1 MTNIFL
7 ICQMN
12 YKFFLIP
19 LVSIIFISIMMNSSL
34 LRENI
39 DEVPDKINKSNYDV
53 FSIDLPRSIEF
64 SGEKISLNE
73 NDLKERLDRELLVNV
88 YWQSNMFLM
97 IKRSNKYFPII
108 EKILKEEGIPD
119 DFKYLAVIESGLQNV
134 RSPKGAKGIWQIMYN
149 TGRELG
155 LEVNSNVDER
165 YNLEL
170 STRAAC
176 KYLKK
181 AKEKLGSW
189 TLAAASYNRGISGIR
204 RKLADQQVDNYY
216 DLLLGTETKRYMFRV
231 LAMKMILTDPS
242 NYGYNYNEKDLY
254 KFEKVKNF
262 KVDTAITNLARF
274 SKQMGINYKILKIHN
289 PWLIQNH
296 LNNKSRKLYNIKIPD
311 LN

>member
-1 MTNIFL
+1 
-7 ICQMN
+7 MN

-34 LRENI
+34 LRDNI

-176 KYLKK
+176 KYLMK

-204 RKLADQQVDNYY
+204 RKLAVQQVDNYY

>member
-12 YKFFLIP
+12 YKLFLIP
-19 LVSIIFISIMMNSSL
+19 LVSIIFISIIMNSSL
-34 LRENI
+34 LQENI
-39 DEVPDKINKSNYDV
+39 DEVHDKINKSNYDV
-53 FSIDLPRSIEF
+53 FSIDLPKSIDF

-108 EKILKEEGIPD
+108 EKILKEEGVPN

>member
-34 LRENI
+34 LQENI

-64 SGEKISLNE
+64 SGEKIFLNE

-97 IKRSNKYFPII
+97 IKRSNKYFSII
-108 EKILKEEGIPD
+108 EKILKEEGVPN

-262 KVDTAITNLARF
+262 KVDTAITNLASF

>member
-7 ICQMN
+7 ICQMD

-19 LVSIIFISIMMNSSL
+19 LVSIIFISIMMNSSFL
-34 LRENI
+34 QENI

-53 FSIDLPRSIEF
+53 FSIDLPKSIDF

-108 EKILKEEGIPD
+108 EKILKEEGVPN

>member
-39 DEVPDKINKSNYDV
+39 DEVSDKINKSNYDV

-176 KYLKK
+176 KYLMK

>member
-19 LVSIIFISIMMNSSL
+19 LLSIIFISIMMNSSL
-34 LRENI
+34 LQENI

-108 EKILKEEGIPD
+108 EKILKEEGVPN

-176 KYLKK
+176 KYLMK

>member
-34 LRENI
+34 LQENI
-39 DEVPDKINKSNYDV
+39 DVVPDKINKLNYDV
-53 FSIDLPRSIEF
+53 FTIDLPKSIDF

-108 EKILKEEGIPD
+108 EKILEEEGIPD

>member
-19 LVSIIFISIMMNSSL
+19 LLSIIFISIMMNSSL
-34 LRENI
+34 LQENI

-53 FSIDLPRSIEF
+53 FSIDLPKSIDF

-108 EKILKEEGIPD
+108 EKILKEEGVPN

>member
-34 LRENI
+34 LQENI

-176 KYLKK
+176 KYLMK

-204 RKLADQQVDNYY
+204 RKLAVQQVDNYY

>member
-19 LVSIIFISIMMNSSL
+19 LVSIIFISIMMNSSFL
-34 LRENI
+34 QENI

-53 FSIDLPRSIEF
+53 FSIDLPKSIDF

-108 EKILKEEGIPD
+108 EKILKEEGVPN

>member
-1 MTNIFL
+1 MNYRVFL
-7 ICQMN
+7 IS
-12 YKFFLIP
+12 FL
-19 LVSIIFISIMMNSSL
+19 SIIFISIFINSSFL
-34 LRENI
+34 QENTFE
-39 DEVPDKINKSNYDV
+39 DSNKTKKSNYNV
-53 FSIDLPRSIEF
+53 FSIKLPESVEF
-64 SGEKISLNE
+64 SGEKILLND

-134 RSPKGAKGIWQIMYN
+134 RSPKGAKGIWQIMYS
-149 TGRELG
+149 TARELG

-189 TLAAASYNRGISGIR
+189 TLAAASYNRGINGIKK
-204 RKLADQQVDNYY
+204 KLANQKVDNYY
-216 DLLLGTETKRYMFRV
+216 DLLLGSETKRYIFRV
-231 LAMKMILTDPS
+231 LAMKMILSNPL

-254 KFEKVKNF
+254 KFEKVREF
-262 KVDTAITNLARF
+262 EVDTAISNLAIF
-274 SKQMGINYKILKIHN
+274 SKKMGINYKILKIHN

-296 LNNKSRKLYNIKIPD
+296 LNNRSRKLYYVKIPD
-311 LN
+311 SNSF

>member
-19 LVSIIFISIMMNSSL
+19 LVSIIFISIMMNSSFL
-34 LRENI
+34 QENI
-39 DEVPDKINKSNYDV
+39 DEVTDKINKSNYDV
-53 FSIDLPRSIEF
+53 FSIDLPKSIDF

-176 KYLKK
+176 KYLMK

>member
-19 LVSIIFISIMMNSSL
+19 LVSIIFISIMMNSSIL
-34 LRENI
+34 QEKI

-176 KYLKK
+176 KYLMK

-216 DLLLGTETKRYMFRV
+216 DLLLGTETKRYIFRV

>member
-19 LVSIIFISIMMNSSL
+19 LLSIIFISIMMNSSL
-34 LRENI
+34 LQENI

-53 FSIDLPRSIEF
+53 FSIDLPKSIEF

-73 NDLKERLDRELLVNV
+73 NDLIERLDRELLVNV

-108 EKILKEEGIPD
+108 EKILKEEGVPN

>member
-176 KYLKK
+176 KYLMK

>member
-1 MTNIFL
+1 
-7 ICQMN
+7 
-12 YKFFLIP
+12 
-19 LVSIIFISIMMNSSL
+19 
-34 LRENI
+34 
-39 DEVPDKINKSNYDV
+39 
-53 FSIDLPRSIEF
+53 
-64 SGEKISLNE
+64 
-73 NDLKERLDRELLVNV
+73 
-88 YWQSNMFLM
+88 MFLM

-108 EKILKEEGIPD
+108 EKILEEEGIPD

-176 KYLKK
+176 KYLMK

>member
-108 EKILKEEGIPD
+108 QKILKEEGIPD

-176 KYLKK
+176 KYLMK

-204 RKLADQQVDNYY
+204 RKLAVQQVDNYY

>member
-34 LRENI
+34 LQENI

-53 FSIDLPRSIEF
+53 FSIDLPKFVDF

-73 NDLKERLDRELLVNV
+73 NDLKERLDREILVNV

-108 EKILKEEGIPD
+108 EKILKEEGVPN

-231 LAMKMILTDPS
+231 LAMKMILTEPS

>member
-176 KYLKK
+176 KYLMK

-204 RKLADQQVDNYY
+204 RKLAVQQVDNYY

>member
-34 LRENI
+34 LQENI

-176 KYLKK
+176 KYLMK

>member
-34 LRENI
+34 LQENI

-108 EKILKEEGIPD
+108 QKILKEEGIPD

-189 TLAAASYNRGISGIR
+189 TLAAASYNRGICGIR
-204 RKLADQQVDNYY
+204 RKLANQQVDNYY

>member
-1 MTNIFL
+1 MD
-7 ICQMN
+7 

-19 LVSIIFISIMMNSSL
+19 IVSIIFISIMMNSSL
-34 LRENI
+34 LQENI
-39 DEVPDKINKSNYDV
+39 DEVPGKINKSNYDV

-176 KYLKK
+176 KYLMK

-242 NYGYNYNEKDLY
+242 NYGYNYYEKDL
-254 KFEKVKNF
+254 
-262 KVDTAITNLARF
+262 
-274 SKQMGINYKILKIHN
+274 
-289 PWLIQNH
+289 
-296 LNNKSRKLYNIKIPD
+296 
-311 LN
+311 

>member
-39 DEVPDKINKSNYDV
+39 DEVSDKINKSNYDV

-176 KYLKK
+176 KYLMK

-204 RKLADQQVDNYY
+204 RKLAVQQVDNYY

>member
-19 LVSIIFISIMMNSSL
+19 LVSIIFISIMMNSSFL
-34 LRENI
+34 QENI

-176 KYLKK
+176 KYLMK

-204 RKLADQQVDNYY
+204 RKLAVQQVDNYY

>member
-34 LRENI
+34 LQENI

-64 SGEKISLNE
+64 SGEKIFLNE

-108 EKILKEEGIPD
+108 EKILKEEGVPN

>member
-1 MTNIFL
+1 MNYRVFL
-7 ICQMN
+7 IS
-12 YKFFLIP
+12 FL
-19 LVSIIFISIMMNSSL
+19 SIIFISIFINSSFL
-34 LRENI
+34 QENTFE
-39 DEVPDKINKSNYDV
+39 DSNKNKKSNYNV
-53 FSIDLPRSIEF
+53 FSIKLPESVEF
-64 SGEKISLNE
+64 SGEKILLND

-134 RSPKGAKGIWQIMYN
+134 RSPKGAKGIWQIMYS
-149 TGRELG
+149 TARELG

-181 AKEKLGSW
+181 AREKLGSW
-189 TLAAASYNRGISGIR
+189 TLAAASYNRGINGIKK
-204 RKLADQQVDNYY
+204 KLANQKVDNYY
-216 DLLLGTETKRYMFRV
+216 DLLLGSETKRYIFRV
-231 LAMKMILTDPS
+231 LAMKMILSNPL

-254 KFEKVKNF
+254 KFEKVREF
-262 KVDTAITNLARF
+262 KVDTAISNLAIF
-274 SKQMGINYKILKIHN
+274 SKKMGINYKILKIHN

-296 LNNKSRKLYNIKIPD
+296 LNNRSRKLYYVKIPD
-311 LN
+311 LNSF

>member
-204 RKLADQQVDNYY
+204 RKLANQQVDNYY

>member
-34 LRENI
+34 LRDNI

-176 KYLKK
+176 KYLMK

-204 RKLADQQVDNYY
+204 RKLAVQQVDNYY

>member
-7 ICQMN
+7 ICQMD

-19 LVSIIFISIMMNSSL
+19 LVSIIFISIMMNSSFL
-34 LRENI
+34 QENI

-176 KYLKK
+176 KYLMK

-204 RKLADQQVDNYY
+204 RKLAVQQVDNYY

>member
-34 LRENI
+34 LQENI
-39 DEVPDKINKSNYDV
+39 DEVPDKINKLNYDV

-176 KYLKK
+176 KYLMK

>member
-39 DEVPDKINKSNYDV
+39 DEVSDKINKSNYDV

-176 KYLKK
+176 KYLMK

-204 RKLADQQVDNYY
+204 RKLAVQQVDNYY

-242 NYGYNYNEKDLY
+242 NYGYNYYEKDLY

>member
-1 MTNIFL
+1 MNYRVFL
-7 ICQMN
+7 IS
-12 YKFFLIP
+12 FL
-19 LVSIIFISIMMNSSL
+19 SIIFISIFINSSFL
-34 LRENI
+34 QENTFE
-39 DEVPDKINKSNYDV
+39 DSNKTKKSNYNV
-53 FSIDLPRSIEF
+53 FSIRLPESVEF
-64 SGEKISLNE
+64 SGEKILLND

-134 RSPKGAKGIWQIMYN
+134 RSPKGAKGIWQIMYS
-149 TGRELG
+149 TARELG

-189 TLAAASYNRGISGIR
+189 TLAAASYNRGINGIKK
-204 RKLADQQVDNYY
+204 KLANQKVDNYY
-216 DLLLGTETKRYMFRV
+216 DLLLGSETKRYIFRV
-231 LAMKMILTDPS
+231 LAMKMILSNPL

-254 KFEKVKNF
+254 KFEKVREF
-262 KVDTAITNLARF
+262 EVDTAISNLAIF
-274 SKQMGINYKILKIHN
+274 SKKMGINYKILKIHN

-296 LNNKSRKLYNIKIPD
+296 LNNRSRKLYYVKIPD
-311 LN
+311 SNSF

>member
-1 MTNIFL
+1 MNYRVFL
-7 ICQMN
+7 IS
-12 YKFFLIP
+12 FL
-19 LVSIIFISIMMNSSL
+19 SIIFISIFINSSFL
-34 LRENI
+34 QENTI
-39 DEVPDKINKSNYDV
+39 EDSNKTKKYNYNV
-53 FSIDLPRSIEF
+53 FSIKLPESVEF
-64 SGEKISLNE
+64 SGEKILLND

-134 RSPKGAKGIWQIMYN
+134 RSPKGAKGIWQIMYS
-149 TGRELG
+149 TARELG

-181 AKEKLGSW
+181 AREKLGSW
-189 TLAAASYNRGISGIR
+189 TLAAASYNRGINGIKK
-204 RKLADQQVDNYY
+204 KLANQKVDNYY
-216 DLLLGTETKRYMFRV
+216 DLLLGSETKRYIFRV
-231 LAMKMILTDPS
+231 LAMKMILSNPL

-254 KFEKVKNF
+254 KFEKVREF
-262 KVDTAITNLARF
+262 KVDTAISNLAIF
-274 SKQMGINYKILKIHN
+274 SKKMGINYKILKIHN

-296 LNNKSRKLYNIKIPD
+296 LNNRSRKLYYVKIPD
-311 LN
+311 SNSF

>member
-19 LVSIIFISIMMNSSL
+19 LVSIIFISIMMNSSFL
-34 LRENI
+34 QENI
-39 DEVPDKINKSNYDV
+39 DEVTDKINKSNYDV
-53 FSIDLPRSIEF
+53 FSIDLPKSIDF

-108 EKILKEEGIPD
+108 EKILKEEGVPN

>member
-34 LRENI
+34 LQENI

-108 EKILKEEGIPD
+108 QKILKEEGIPD

>member
-19 LVSIIFISIMMNSSL
+19 LVSIIFISIMMNSSFL
-34 LRENI
+34 QENI

>member
-108 EKILKEEGIPD
+108 EKILKEEGVPN

-176 KYLKK
+176 KYLMK

-204 RKLADQQVDNYY
+204 RKLAVQQVDNYY